1 MAFSSV
7 RLSSLI
13 NVLSPE
19 STRFGRV
26 LAILSLCGACSTRAQ
41 NILPNAGFEEGDQG
55 PAGWRLAEGVGEWGH
70 AAHGGLRGVT
80 VEGAGEDQSSW
91 RTEAIPMAPGRLYRL
106 QFYGRRERGATGTA
120 VSGTGRVN
128 RDISLGDDWERHQFV
143 FAAPVDGATD
153 FVRLGQWHVRGKLS
167 FDDVSLV
174 EVIALHARASEGGDL
189 ALGEGESIRRG
200 IYRFEPELNWLGA
213 NYHRPL
219 TTNRAGFNSNRW
231 LFAPGAEVVYRQEVA
246 GFQQKNAR
254 VKVGINYHVG
264 GTLRVEV
271 SREGSSW
278 TSVGEFGADRRGGEV
293 ELPAVLFPADQILV
307 RLSQAGQ
314 GAGFQVDTYRY
325 EAALEGA
332 PPELE
337 GETRFFDVDAT
348 SPLVGV
354 GVREF
359 TLADAAGKERLVL
372 AVTNLAPKAIS
383 LNGQVSLEVE
393 GGKPGAATK
402 SVLPEIRLALGEV
415 QRVNVSCS
423 TPPSPSHR
431 LRLQLTD
438 ANQKPVFAGRLD
450 VQGGPLSDNSFG
462 YLLKG
467 GSGLDLWWC
476 ESGWKVGRGR
486 ALPARPARERLEPVA
501 LSAARG
507 EFEAVQVVLRP
518 TQESVLRNVEVEPL
532 RNLKSG
538 EPLDA
543 TVRVDEVA
551 YVRVTHPTDATCT
564 RGWYPD
570 PLPPLRAPLALRAG
584 QNQPLWLT
592 VHVGTGAR
600 PGDYQGNIRLQTSLG
615 RATVPFKLHVYDF
628 ALPRETHLRSALG
641 LGAGAIN
648 QYHGLKDPVQ
658 QREMFDKYLSNFAE
672 HRISPYSFYDHA
684 SIDVSFTG
692 EGDAKKARVDF
703 AQFDKAAARWLGEGG
718 FNTFQLPVL
727 GMGGGTFHS
736 RYMGELGGFR
746 EGTPEHSRLFKDY
759 LGQVEQ
765 HLQEKGWLDKAFTY
779 WFDEPEP
786 KDYEFVVAGMKRL
799 KAAAPGIK
807 RMLTEQPEPALMGN
821 VDIWCGLTPEWT
833 IGGVRARREA
843 GEDVWWYICTGP
855 KAPYVTEFIDHPGT
869 ELRLWPWQSWQYG
882 VTGVLVWA
890 SVYWTSPLVYPEPLL
905 QDPWEDPMSWLSGYG
920 VPVGQASPWGNGD
933 GRFLYPPRRDPN
945 AASAPC
951 LDAPINSIRWENLR
965 DGMEDYE
972 YFWVLSEAV
981 RRMEAREGATARVR
995 QAKDLLTVPANVSRD
1010 LTHFTT
1016 DPRTLLEHR
1025 ERLARAIERLQA
1037 LLK

>member
-7 RLSSLI
+7 CRSLVI
-13 NVLSPE
+13 KIVFSEIAPL
-19 STRFGRV
+19 GGV
-26 LAILSLCGACSTRAQ
+26 LAILSLCGACAMHAQ
-41 NILPNAGFEEGDQG
+41 NILPNGGFEEGGQG
-55 PAGWRLAEGVGEWGH
+55 PAGWRLAEGAGEWGR
-70 AAHGGLRGVT
+70 AAHDGLRGVT

-91 RTEAIPMAPGRLYRL
+91 RTEAVPMAPGRLYRL
-106 QFYGRRERGATGTA
+106 QFYGRREKGATGTS
-120 VSGTGRVN
+120 VSGTSRVN

-143 FAAPVDGATD
+143 FAAPVDAVAD
-153 FVRLGQWHVRGKLS
+153 FVRLGQWHMRGKLS

-174 EVIALHARASEGGDL
+174 EVRALHTRRAKGGDL
-189 ALGEGESIRRG
+189 ELGEGESIRRG

-219 TTNRAGFNSNRW
+219 ATNRAGFNSNRW
-231 LFAPGAEVVYRQEVA
+231 LFAPDTEIVYRQEVT
-246 GFQQKNAR
+246 GFRQKSAR

-264 GTLRVEV
+264 GSLRVEA
-271 SREGSSW
+271 SRDGASW
-278 TSVGEFGADRRGGEV
+278 TSVGESGADRRGGEA
-293 ELPAVLFPADQILV
+293 ELPSGLFPADQILV

-325 EAALEGA
+325 EAALDGG

-337 GETRFFDVDAT
+337 GETRFFDVDLT

-359 TLADAAGKERLVL
+359 DLADATGKEQLVL
-372 AVTNLAPKAIS
+372 TVTNLAPKAIT
-383 LNGQVSLEVE
+383 LRGQVSLE
-393 GGKPGAATK
+393 PQAGAAGAVMK
-402 SVLPEIRLALGEV
+402 IVLPEIRLALGEA
-415 QRVNVSCS
+415 QRVIVSCPP
-423 TPPSPSHR
+423 PPSPSHR
-431 LRLQLTD
+431 LRLQLAD
-438 ANQKPVFAGRLD
+438 ANRTPVFEGGLD
-450 VQGGPLSDNSFG
+450 VQGGPLSDSGFG
-462 YLLKG
+462 HLLKA

-486 ALPARPARERLEPVA
+486 ALPAGPARGRLEPVS

-518 TQESVLRNVEVEPL
+518 TQESVLQNVEVQPL
-532 RNLKSG
+532 RNVKG

-551 YVRVTHPTDATCT
+551 YVRVTHPTDATCA

-570 PLPPLRAPLALRAG
+570 PLPPLRTPLALRAG

-592 VHVGTGAR
+592 VRVGAGAR
-600 PGDYQGNIRLQTSLG
+600 AGDYQGNIQVRTSLG
-615 RATVPFKLHVYDF
+615 RATVPFKLRVYDF
-628 ALPRETHLRSALG
+628 VLPRETHLRSALG
-641 LGAGAIN
+641 LGGDAIN
-648 QYHGLKDPVQ
+648 QYHGLKDPAQ
-658 QREMFDKYLSNFAE
+658 QREMFDKYLSNFAD

-684 SIDVSFTG
+684 AIDVSFAG

-703 AQFDKAAARWLGEGG
+703 TRFDKAAARWLGENR

-736 RYMGELGGFR
+736 RYLGELAGFK

-765 HLQEKGWLDKAFTY
+765 HLREKGWLDKAFTY
-779 WFDEPEP
+779 WFDEPDP

-799 KAAAPGIK
+799 KEAAPGIK
-807 RMLTEQPEPALMGN
+807 RMLTEQPEPALLGN

-833 IGGVRARREA
+833 VEGVQARRKA

-855 KAPYVTEFIDHPGT
+855 KAPYVTEFIEHPGT

-890 SVYWTSPLVYPEPLL
+890 SVYWTSPLVYPEPSM

-920 VPVGQASPWGNGD
+920 FQVGQASPWGNGD

-945 AASAPC
+945 AVSTPC
-951 LDAPINSIRWENLR
+951 LDEPINSIRWENLR

-972 YFWVLSEAV
+972 YFWLLSESV
-981 RRMEAREGATARVR
+981 RRMEAKEGDSARVR
-995 QAKDLLTVPANVSRD
+995 QAKDLLTVPASVSRD

-1016 DPRTLLEHR
+1016 DPRTILDHR
-1025 ERLARAIERLQA
+1025 ERLARAIERFQGA
-1037 LLK
+1037 SK